1 MVLITL
7 TQLQDE
13 AALPR
18 RDVDLSDWSDAQL
31 QSEIDWAT
39 SYIQRES
46 NRLFTDT
53 EYTQTNDE
61 PHSGSYIYLKVTPI
75 KSIETF
81 TIDEVEVDEDT
92 YTLNT
97 STGKIAF
104 TTDPL
109 GEYDYSITYIV
120 CEDNTDIINIA
131 KDICM
136 DIVFAKLDGSFD
148 EDDDISSIKSGNSQI
163 SYSKSTK
170 QKIDSKIASIT
181 KNEIFLGII

>member
-7 TQLQDE
+7 EELKAE
-13 AALPR
+13 AAIREITLP
-18 RDVDLSDWSDAQL
+18 DNDTYL
-31 QSEIDWAT
+31 EGKIDWAT
-39 SYIQRES
+39 SHIQRES

-53 EYTQTNDE
+53 EYTQSDE
-61 PHSGSYIYLKVTPI
+61 DYDRQSIYLHVTPV

-97 STGKIAF
+97 STGRVRL
-104 TTDPL
+104 TTEPL
-109 GEYDYSITYIV
+109 GEYTYSITYIV
-120 CEDNTDIINIA
+120 CETDADIIA
-131 KDICM
+131 EARDICM

>member
-7 TQLQDE
+7 EELKAE
-13 AALPR
+13 AAIREITLP
-18 RDVDLSDWSDAQL
+18 DNDTYL
-31 QSEIDWAT
+31 EGKIDWAT
-39 SYIQRES
+39 SHIQRES

-53 EYTQTNDE
+53 EYTQSDE
-61 PHSGSYIYLKVTPI
+61 DYDRQSIYLHVTPV